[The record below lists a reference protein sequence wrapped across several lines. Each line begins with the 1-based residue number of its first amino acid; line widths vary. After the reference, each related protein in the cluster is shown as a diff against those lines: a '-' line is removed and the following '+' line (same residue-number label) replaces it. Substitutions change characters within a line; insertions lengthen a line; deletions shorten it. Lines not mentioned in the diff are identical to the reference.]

1 MCCLGILWQYKSRSA
16 LDALHQRNKLLHV
29 LRQHIGWL
37 VDELAARFIF
47 TELVT
52 NVAAHT
58 SGPVAISLECDGESL
73 LLKIADRGSGFT
85 FDPKLPMD
93 PFAVDGR
100 GSFLVS
106 HFASDVQI
114 EKSDGRGTTIVAKL
128 ARSLAKVVI

>member
-1 MCCLGILWQYKSRSA
+1 MCRLGILWQYKSRNA
-16 LDALHQRNKLLHV
+16 LDALHQRNKLLHA
-29 LRQHIGWL
+29 LRQHVGWL

-52 NVAAHT
+52 NVADHAF
-58 SGPVAISLECDGESL
+58 GPIAISLECDGESV
-73 LLKIADRGSGFT
+73 LLKVVDRGLGFA
-85 FDPKLPMD
+85 FDPKLPVD

-106 HFASDVQI
+106 HFASDVEI